1 MKLLSGFRNLDIWIL
16 LMFIEKTLWTAEL
29 EALSTSQLAYS
40 FIGTAAMELGE
51 FPGPK
56 VAVATIDGPIFD

>member
-1 MKLLSGFRNLDIWIL
+1 
-16 LMFIEKTLWTAEL
+16 MFIEKTLWTAEL